1 MSQHLEIWQV
11 TEPRRPSA
19 ARAATMQQ
27 SEFGFFWQADG
38 GEDHGPFST
47 FDEAHEDFRR
57 SQAIAKA
64 FEPIDAMFSEWFSRA
79 VERQ

>member
-47 FDEAHEDFRR
+47 FDEALGDYLATR
-57 SQAIAKA
+57 STAQRHHTV
-64 FEPIDAMFSEWFSRA
+64 FEKWWDKR
-79 VERQ
+79 VESQ

>member
-27 SEFGFFWQADG
+27 SEFGFFWSDDADKPN
-38 GEDHGPFST
+38 HGPFGS
-47 FDEAHEDFRR
+47 FDEALGDFVDARKMQR
-57 SQAIAKA
+57 HATA
-64 FEPIDAMFSEWFSRA
+64 FGTWWGKM